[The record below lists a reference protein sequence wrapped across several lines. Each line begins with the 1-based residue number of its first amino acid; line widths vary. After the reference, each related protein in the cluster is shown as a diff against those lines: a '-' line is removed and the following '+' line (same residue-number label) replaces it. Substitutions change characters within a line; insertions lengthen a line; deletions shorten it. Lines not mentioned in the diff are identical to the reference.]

1 MIYHYGVLPK
11 YVKDGSILSES
22 ASLTTSGADLQIGD
36 GLFFDPTTQWPN
48 GRGFFLICNN
58 ANYSLFFNSQSLNN
72 FHFFFNLCR
81 VESSPCLYCLHR
93 SNVEEEGACWEPSNH
108 WRNNRLCNEWRSEWD
123 VVVIC
128 KLNRK
133 YS

>member
-11 YVKDGSILSES
+11 YVKGGSILLES

-72 FHFFFNLCR
+72 FHFFFIF
-81 VESSPCLYCLHR
+81 V
-93 SNVEEEGACWEPSNH
+93 
-108 WRNNRLCNEWRSEWD
+108 EWR
-123 VVVIC
+123 VHLVYIVCIVQT
-128 KLNRK
+128 LRK
-133 YS
+133 KVPVGNLQTTGETTVFVTSGGVSGTSWLFEN